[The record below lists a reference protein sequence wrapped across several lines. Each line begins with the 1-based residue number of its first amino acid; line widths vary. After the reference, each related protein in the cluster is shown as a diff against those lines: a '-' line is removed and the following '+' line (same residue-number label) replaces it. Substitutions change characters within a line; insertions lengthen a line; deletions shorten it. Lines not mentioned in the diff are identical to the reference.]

1 MQVHAPEILVIG
13 ACTVVV
19 FSDFLF
25 VVVASHR
32 FTVLPPRQFGSSV
45 APADR
50 LFYPP
55 QSARDRRRKLVEP
68 SGFVQIGELFVSGMS
83 MNIQEQVGEQ
93 RAAVLLGLP
102 TTELRRFSRLSGL
115 GHLEKGDRGE
125 QVVFTYEELRRLC
138 LLAAQSS
145 K

>member
-1 MQVHAPEILVIG
+1 M
-13 ACTVVV
+13 
-19 FSDFLF
+19 D
-25 VVVASHR
+25 
-32 FTVLPPRQFGSSV
+32 RQE
-45 APADR
+45 
-50 LFYPP
+50 
-55 QSARDRRRKLVEP
+55 LVE
-68 SGFVQIGELFVSGMS
+68 ED
-83 MNIQEQVGEQ
+83 

-102 TTELRRFSRLSGL
+102 MTEIRRFSRMSGL